1 MSARKRS
8 LPLLFALALT
18 GSAVTVPVTTGHAA
32 TAAARAV
39 ARVAIQG
46 FAFKPA
52 ILTIKVG
59 TTVTW
64 TNKDAMAHNVTAAK
78 GRWQSD
84 TLQQGQTYTYT
95 FKKAGTYTYTCTFHA
110 GMTAKV
116 IVAK

>member
-8 LPLLFALALT
+8 LPLLFALTLT
-18 GSAVTVPVTTGHAA
+18 GGAVTVPVTTGH
-32 TAAARAV
+32 AARAV

-78 GRWQSD
+78 GRWHSD

-95 FKKAGTYTYTCTFHA
+95 FKKAGTYAYACTFHA

>member
-1 MSARKRS
+1 MSAQQRS
-8 LPLLFALALT
+8 LPLLFALTLT
-18 GSAVTVPVTTGHAA
+18 GGTVAVPVTVGHAA

-46 FAFKPA
+46 FAFEPA

-64 TNKDAMAHNVTAAK
+64 TNKDATAHNVTAAT
-78 GRWQSD
+78 GRWHSD

-95 FKKAGTYTYTCTFHA
+95 FKKAGSYSYTCTFHA